1 MNKQAAGSIPPQEY
15 TARRDRL
22 VELIIKLKE
31 QECLD
36 EIADMLASGWE
47 AVDLLESCILG
58 MRGVGKRFEEGR
70 YFIAALIMAGDIMR
84 QTTDLLGPHLTHQ
97 QYDQPSSILLLGT
110 IAGDIHDLGK
120 NLFSI
125 LARFNGF
132 EVVDLGVD
140 VAPETFLAEAKRV
153 NPDVIGI
160 SCVFTNA
167 VPELK
172 KALELL
178 RRELPAPRPPVI
190 IGGNCIDE
198 QISTHV
204 GADHWVRDAA
214 QGLKACQELVRQR
227 AS

>member
-1 MNKQAAGSIPPQEY
+1 MSKTPAAAIPPREY
-15 TARRDRL
+15 AARRDGL
-22 VELIIKLKE
+22 VELIIGLKE
-31 QECLD
+31 QECLA

-47 AVDLLESCILG
+47 AVDILESCILG

-84 QTTDLLGPHLTHQ
+84 QTTDLLGPHLTREQ
-97 QYDQPSSILLLGT
+97 IGQPDSILLLGT

-140 VAPETFLAEAKRV
+140 VAPETFLAEAERV
-153 NPDVIGI
+153 RPDVIGI

-172 KALELL
+172 KAMELL
-178 RRELPAPRPPVI
+178 RRKLPPPRPPVI

-198 QISTHV
+198 QISAHV

-214 QGLKACQELVRQR
+214 QGLRACQELVRQK